1 MNVLANLSKVGHQ
14 ALFFAQKHKATIEL
28 VAGAGLVV
36 AGTAILIHDA
46 NDIAIVNNDV
56 AYDREMKKEI
66 EKIIRENH
74 DTPEA
79 TDWKDQTGKTKTK
92 WMIDNAVRHTI
103 NYGKA
108 AGKGVV
114 CVTGGLVLIGMS
126 HADLTKQLQTVSAM
140 AAAQAMSFS
149 EYRKRVVEDQG
160 ADKDIQ
166 YLTGGVVKTT
176 EVKEDGTVVEI
187 TRPINPDQKIYL
199 NSFFIEN
206 SDLYI
211 GIPSQDLKWLT
222 TGLNTVNH
230 ILHAKGVLTGN
241 EIRKCF
247 GMKETVAGQ
256 ASGAFAQNKDGSMN
270 FISIGLESTDEATQ
284 RFLQGTESNFLVR
297 LKYSD
302 GRPLETNIFA
312 DSRIHELGWEEY

>member
-1 MNVLANLSKVGHQ
+1 MNVLTNISKFGHQ

-66 EKIIRENH
+66 EKIIKENEG
-74 DTPEA
+74 TPEA
-79 TDWKDQTGKTKTK
+79 TDWKDQTGKSKSK

-160 ADKDIQ
+160 ADKDYQ

-176 EVKEDGTVVEI
+176 EVKEDGTVVET

-199 NSFFIEN
+199 NSFFLDT
-206 SDLYI
+206 SDLYT
-211 GIPSQDLKWLT
+211 GIPTQDLKTLKT
-222 TGLNTVNH
+222 AQAVINNA
-230 ILHAKGVLTGN
+230 LHSKGVLTAN
-241 EIRKCF
+241 EMYKCLGRKN
-247 GMKETVAGQ
+247 TIAGQ
-256 ASGAFAQNKDGSMN
+256 AAGAFAQNKDGSLN
-270 FISIGLESTDEATQ
+270 YIVLGLEETDSATQ
-284 RFLQGTESNFLVR
+284 RFLQGIESNFLVR